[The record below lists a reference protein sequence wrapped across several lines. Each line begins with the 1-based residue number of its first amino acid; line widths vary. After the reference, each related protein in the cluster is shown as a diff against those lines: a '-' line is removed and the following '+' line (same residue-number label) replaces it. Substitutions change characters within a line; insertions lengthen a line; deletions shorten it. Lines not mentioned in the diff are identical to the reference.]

1 MIDLDPQAG
10 QELATVILAGLTSSL
25 EHEDVAARRIAV
37 QNLGR
42 MGAFALPA
50 VAGLAKCLMRDPDY
64 GIREDAAYSL
74 AMIGRE
80 TTPWLVAAL
89 AGDETTMAF
98 AHAFLECGLGIPKEQ
113 VVGVLIENLDS
124 QHVFV
129 RAKAAATL
137 ADVWCGKIPAITNW
151 DSSSDFDSSLVAIQK
166 CLADEDSLVRI
177 VAAKT
182 LWDVWLDRSG
192 VTSLLEVL
200 QRPNDPYQELASDVL
215 TLLGHPKPQQLQS
228 S

>member
-1 MIDLDPQAG
+1 MIDLDPQAR
-10 QELATVILAGLTSSL
+10 QQLATAIRTGLTNAL

-42 MGAFALPA
+42 LGPFSLPA
-50 VAGLAKCLMRDPDY
+50 AAGLARRLMLDPDQ
-64 GIREDAAYSL
+64 GIRADAAGSL

-80 TTPWLVAAL
+80 ATPWLVAAL
-89 AGDETTMAF
+89 AGDEATRAY
-98 AHAFLECGLGIPKEQ
+98 ADLFLETSLEIPKEQ
-113 VVGVLIENLDS
+113 VVEVLIENLGS
-124 QHVFV
+124 EHVWV
-129 RAKAAATL
+129 RSKAAATL
-137 ADVWCGKIPAITNW
+137 ADVWSGKIPAITNW

-182 LWDVWLDRSG
+182 LWNVWLDRSG

-200 QRPNDPYQELASDVL
+200 QRPNDPYLELATNVL
-215 TLLGHPKPQQLQS
+215 TLLGHPPAQ
-228 S
+228 